1 MLTVMLATISSI
13 GNIST
18 SLGKDR
24 IGMIKITMMNKMGQ
38 LLPMEDISLIKI
50 HNMRILMKM
59 EPQELLKVNQLI
71 I

>member
-38 LLPMEDISLIKI
+38 LLPMVDISLIKI